1 MLIADSEMQ
10 KLVTFAE
17 ENAKPLKQK
26 LECAKSI
33 QDQIKL
39 LESSTGYLS
48 PQQVNNRRA
57 QTEEKVKIAQEIND
71 KMTKLQKDPNF
82 LEQDEVKKLCQ
93 TVERLKRLV

>member
-1 MLIADSEMQ
+1 MQ

-82 LEQDEVKKLCQ
+82 LEQDEVKKLCLAIQ
-93 TVERLKRLV
+93 RLKSLV

>member
-1 MLIADSEMQ
+1 MQ

-33 QDQIKL
+33 QGQIKL
-39 LESSTGYLS
+39 LESSKGYMS
-48 PQQVNNRRA
+48 PQQVNNLRA
-57 QTEEKVKIAQEIND
+57 QTEEKFKIAQEIND

-93 TVERLKRLV
+93 AVERLKRLV

>member
-1 MLIADSEMQ
+1 MQ

>member
-1 MLIADSEMQ
+1 MQ

-26 LECAKSI
+26 LESAKSI

-93 TVERLKRLV
+93 AVERLKRLV